1 MGVEKLTTT
10 EKKPA
15 SLTIQN
21 DVLNSQNCRLSI
33 CFFPRTQTI
42 WHNVRDTGTH
52 MQNVYYWVRG
62 YPTNDN
68 WGLKLN
74 DFSFKISL

>member
-1 MGVEKLTTT
+1 MGVKKLTTT

-42 WHNVRDTGTH
+42 
-52 MQNVYYWVRG
+52 
-62 YPTNDN
+62 
-68 WGLKLN
+68 
-74 DFSFKISL
+74 